1 MEQIASSVEQV
12 VSAVK
17 AFNEQERQ
25 QFLAALVDVD
35 ELWEDMR
42 DIFLILSRGD
52 EPSRPYSEFVTE
64 LKREGRL

>member
-1 MEQIASSVEQV
+1 MEQITSSVEQV

-25 QFLAALVDVD
+25 QFWAALVDVD

-42 DIFLILSRGD
+42 DMFLILSRRD